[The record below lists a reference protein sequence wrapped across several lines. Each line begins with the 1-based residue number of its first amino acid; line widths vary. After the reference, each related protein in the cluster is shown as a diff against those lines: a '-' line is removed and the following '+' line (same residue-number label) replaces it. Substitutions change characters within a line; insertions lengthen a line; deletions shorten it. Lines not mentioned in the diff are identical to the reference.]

1 MDKMHKLRDIPDGDR
16 EKIQEV
22 LSQCSKAEE
31 GIIFAYLHGSFAEG
45 KAFRDID
52 VGVYVEEFRVPRKQA
67 LDFEISVSTK
77 LQETIRIPVDLRVIN
92 YAPLSF
98 QYYSTTGILLMCKED
113 EVHVDFLTKTRSLY
127 FDFKPASERFL
138 KEMLHAE

>member
-1 MDKMHKLRDIPDGDR
+1 MDKMDKLKDLPDDDR

-22 LSQCSKAEE
+22 LSQCLKAE
-31 GIIFAYLHGSFAEG
+31 GVIIFAYLHGSFAEG

-52 VGVYVEEFRVPRKQA
+52 VGVYVVESRVPREQA
-67 LDFEISVSTK
+67 LDLEISVSTN
-77 LQETIRIPVDLRVIN
+77 LEERIRIPVDLRVIN

-113 EVHVDFLTKTRSLY
+113 DVQADFLTKTRSLY

>member
-1 MDKMHKLRDIPDGDR
+1 MDKLKDLPDDDR
-16 EKIQEV
+16 EKIQGV
-22 LSQCSKAEE
+22 LSQCLKAEE
-31 GIIFAYLHGSFAEG
+31 VIIFAYLHGSFAEG

-52 VGVYVEEFRVPRKQA
+52 VGVYVEESRVPREQA

-77 LQETIRIPVDLRVIN
+77 LEERIRIPVDLRVIN

-113 EVHVDFLTKTRSLY
+113 DVQADFLTKTRSLY

>member
-22 LSQCSKAEE
+22 LSQCAKAEE

-52 VGVYVEEFRVPRKQA
+52 VGVYVEESRVPREQA

-77 LQETIRIPVDLRVIN
+77 LEERIRIPVDLRVIN

-138 KEMLHAE
+138 REMLHAE